1 VNCPVY
7 SVKAEDFKHML
18 FECSRAQ

>member
-7 SVKAEDFKHML
+7 SVKAEDLKHML